1 MTIAYLLPSLAQQ
14 GPVIVAHDLIVEL
27 MRRGVE
33 CRVFYFDEA
42 AGPVLSFP
50 CATERIAFGRRIAFE
65 QFDVVHSHGL
75 RPDAYVFVHKPW
87 RRTRTRF
94 VSTIHNFVL
103 KDFAAQY
110 NRLTAWTAGNLWMA
124 LLARH
129 DMRVVLSRT
138 AVAYYRRWFGRRRLT
153 YVYNSRS
160 VDALATLSAAE
171 RAELEAFR
179 GEAALLGVNAM
190 LTPRKGID
198 LILRSMPFLDGVRLW
213 VVGDGKSMDDLRGL
227 AASLG
232 VADRVRFAGR
242 RPSAYRYLSYYDLY
256 LMPSRSEGFP
266 LALLEAVAMRRNVV
280 CSGIPVLKEIFTDD
294 EVTFFELENVQS
306 LVSAIKS
313 ALGCD
318 KSERAYARYVRD
330 YSPER
335 FADNY
340 LRVYRG
346 EEPKY

>member
-1 MTIAYLLPSLAQQ
+1 MTVAYLLPSLSQQ

-27 MRRGVE
+27 VRRGVE

-42 AGPVLSFP
+42 VGPVLSFP
-50 CATERIAFGRRIAFE
+50 CEAERISFGRRIAFE
-65 QFDVVHSHGL
+65 RFDVVHSHGL

-110 NRLTAWTAGNLWMA
+110 NRLTAWTAGNLWMV
-124 LLARH
+124 LLSRH

-138 AVAYYRRWFGRRRLT
+138 AMAYYRRWFGRRRLT

-160 VDALATLSAAE
+160 VDPSATLTPE
-171 RAELEAFR
+171 ELEELEAFR
-179 GEAALLGVNAM
+179 GVAAFIGVNAM
-190 LTPRKGID
+190 LTPIKGID
-198 LILRSMPFLDGVRLW
+198 LILRSMPFIDGVRLW
-213 VVGDGKSMDDLRGL
+213 VVGDGKSLDDLRAL
-227 AASLG
+227 ASSLG

-242 RPSAYRYLSYYDLY
+242 RPSAYRYLPYYDLY

-280 CSGIPVLKEIFTDD
+280 CSDIPVLKEIFTDE
-294 EVTFFELENVQS
+294 EVTFFELENVPS
-306 LVSAIKS
+306 LVRAIKT

-318 KSERAYARYVRD
+318 KSARAYARYVRD

-335 FADNY
+335 FAENY

-346 EEPKY
+346 EEPEY